1 MGDGGSE
8 GRREGVRREG
18 EGRRG
23 EERGEG
29 ERAREE
35 TVYYLQFPASQCFF
49 PAHEVLPHD

>member
-8 GRREGVRREG
+8 GGREGVRREG
-18 EGRRG
+18 EGREGR
-23 EERGEG
+23 RGEG
-29 ERAREE
+29 ERVREE